1 MLLEIFPNVP
11 TSHFRNFENELVFL
25 LIQNRGINRKPEI
38 KEREK
43 VPSLTCAAHY
53 CVAHWPRAS
62 RRPPGASRQ
71 GACPTR
77 AATRRGHLL
86 PPCLPGSA
94 STRLDDATR
103 PPEPSGSP
111 SLSPERSP
119 PPLFFPPERLRRRRS
134 PPPRTPPS
142 RRRPEMPKSST

>member
-1 MLLEIFPNVP
+1 MAP
-11 TSHFRNFENELVFL
+11 TTATWPAQLAAQPTRRSPVAFL
-25 LIQNRGINRKPEI
+25 LAPVGE
-38 KEREK
+38 
-43 VPSLTCAAHY
+43 
-53 CVAHWPRAS
+53 
-62 RRPPGASRQ
+62 

-103 PPEPSGSP
+103 PPEPSGSL

-134 PPPRTPPS
+134 PPTRTPPS
-142 RRRPEMPKSST
+142 RRRPEMPKSSA